1 MPGSYID
8 GRNGSHGK
16 TDHLDPLI
24 IWGLLCG
31 IPQFSTAGDRNRSV
45 STSGFAGSS
54 FTEQVGGDIRCGP
67 VCSAP
72 NPPDRG
78 LARGVQRT
86 DAHSWGATVMAW
98 YLRKNYDWRPQ
109 VKIEMDSTRLITCE
123 LPHTQG
129 ASATTYSAGSD
140 RHIDLKWPSGFQ
152 HERQCRQP
160 ALSLPDLGL
169 RISPRRLL
177 VALRRR

>member
-24 IWGLLCG
+24 ILGLLCG

-78 LARGVQRT
+78 PARRPENRCALMGRHSHGLVSAQELRLAAAGENRDGLDALDHLRT
-86 DAHSWGATVMAW
+86 SAHAGRLGD
-98 YLRKNYDWRPQ
+98 YILR
-109 VKIEMDSTRLITCE
+109 
-123 LPHTQG
+123 
-129 ASATTYSAGSD
+129 
-140 RHIDLKWPSGFQ
+140 
-152 HERQCRQP
+152 
-160 ALSLPDLGL
+160 GL
-169 RISPRRLL
+169 RSTH
-177 VALRRR
+177 

>member
-1 MPGSYID
+1 MARQTTWTRSLFWDFCVGSRSSRRPEIGTGVFRRRD
-8 GRNGSHGK
+8 SQVPPLLNKSAATSDAGR
-16 TDHLDPLI
+16 
-24 IWGLLCG
+24 C
-31 IPQFSTAGDRNRSV
+31 AARR
-45 STSGFAGSS
+45 
-54 FTEQVGGDIRCGP
+54 IRPIGVP
-67 VCSAP
+67 
-72 NPPDRG
+72 
-78 LARGVQRT
+78 RGVQRT